1 MCKSVIALRWGLGEG
16 TAPILQKNL
25 AVVNPPC
32 PTKIHRLTCG
42 EGVWGPC
49 SPYSECDG
57 RVKSVTSCG
66 IEPLEPGLMG
76 PDGVLAPFETA
87 LGPRWTWHARA
98 TVLSRLRQTG

>member
-1 MCKSVIALRWGLGEG
+1 MFSEND
-16 TAPILQKNL
+16 APISVKRLHR
-25 AVVNPPC
+25 A
-32 PTKIHRLTCG
+32 KIHRLTCG